1 MTAAL
6 EGGEWS
12 AARPGCTLSPRK
24 TRSPFYRRLVG
35 PQGRSGQAEN
45 LVFTGIRS
53 LTFQPVVSGYTDW
66 ATRPTEQII
75 MIGKT
80 TRFCRSGLFWDI
92 ILHIFHSSWIYGL
105 STIGLIGCP
114 EMSVRNHHSLLRN
127 IPEERRIHLHRA
139 EVWNQRR
146 VLYSVLPYRRR
157 ADRRRR
163 RTGCTGLRA
172 CWLPSWASLLSILT
186 WNQRCRWRASLRH
199 RVFSPRLAALK
210 TAAD

>member
-12 AARPGCTLSPRK
+12 AARPGRTLHPGK
-24 TRSPFYRRLVG
+24 TRYQFYRRLGG
-35 PQGRSGQAEN
+35 PQGRCWRAEN
-45 LVFTGIRS
+45 LVPTGIRS
-53 LTFQPVVSGYTDW
+53 RTVQPVVSHYTDW
-66 ATRPTEQII
+66 ATRSTERII
-75 MIGKT
+75 MLGKT

-92 ILHIFHSSWIYGL
+92 MQHIFHSSWIYGL

-114 EMSVRNHHSLLRN
+114 ETSVRNHHPLLRN
-127 IPEERRIHLHRA
+127 VPEERGTHLHRA
-139 EVWNQRR
+139 EVWNQRGF
-146 VLYSVLPYRRR
+146 LHSVLPYRRR

-210 TAAD
+210 AAAD